1 MTGGGGRRY
10 TFIRKL
16 RENKKMTQEE
26 LAEVTYIPKPT
37 ISNYEN
43 DRIDIKSSVI
53 AELANALQTDPNY
66 LILGEKATKADDGF
80 MNEAAEL
87 FSGFVVA
94 GVDEIRCLAAGF
106 QRKIAEGQH
115 AAFGHESDKFLFVGH
130 RNHPFW
136 PVRYL
141 TGNMSVS
148 KVSFG
153 SVPAGSTGQNRP
165 YR

>member
-1 MTGGGGRRY
+1 MRFVYCNGHNSTSLFFGSPGKKEKMNISIKEETLGQR
-10 TFIRKL
+10 IRAQRIRL
-16 RENKKMTQEE
+16 GMTQEE

-87 FSGFVVA
+87 FS
-94 GVDEIRCLAAGF
+94 
-106 QRKIAEGQH
+106 KITDPKMH
-115 AAFGHESDKFLFVGH
+115 RSGHWYKSLLFTFRG
-130 RNHPFW
+130 
-136 PVRYL
+136 
-141 TGNMSVS
+141 
-148 KVSFG
+148 
-153 SVPAGSTGQNRP
+153 
-165 YR
+165 

>member
-1 MTGGGGRRY
+1 MRFVYCNGHFVYCNGHNSTSLFFGSPGKKEKMNISIKEETLGQR
-10 TFIRKL
+10 IRAQRIRL
-16 RENKKMTQEE
+16 GMTQEE

-87 FSGFVVA
+87 FSKIT
-94 GVDEIRCLAAGF
+94 DPKMQEMLLKQIRAL
-106 QRKIAEGQH
+106 
-115 AAFGHESDKFLFVGH
+115 V
-130 RNHPFW
+130 
-136 PVRYL
+136 
-141 TGNMSVS
+141 
-148 KVSFG
+148 
-153 SVPAGSTGQNRP
+153 
-165 YR
+165 